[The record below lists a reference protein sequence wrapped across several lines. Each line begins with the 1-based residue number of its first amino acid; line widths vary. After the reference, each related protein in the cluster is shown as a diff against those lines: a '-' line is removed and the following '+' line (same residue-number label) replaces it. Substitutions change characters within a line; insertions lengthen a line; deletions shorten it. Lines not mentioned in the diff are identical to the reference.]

1 MDKEEYSSDF
11 ELFSK
16 YFLYDEVLDLVFNR
30 VSRARA
36 SAFNVS
42 GFINELDKRVITF
55 RGKSYQSH
63 RIAYLLQYGKWPDRY
78 LYDSEEPY
86 LNNNTGCRNISFH
99 RLRQKYILCL
109 TDRDGKSRYC
119 GSFLTV
125 KAAAAAKERLL
136 QTEEFKRV

>member
-1 MDKEEYSSDF
+1 MGKEDDLTDL
-11 ELFSK
+11 ELFSR
-16 YFLYDEVLDLVFNR
+16 YFFYDETLDLVFNR

-55 RGKSYQSH
+55 RGKSYQAH
-63 RIAYLLQYGKWPDRY
+63 RIAHLLQHGTWPDGY

-119 GSFLTV
+119 GSFLAL
-125 KAAAAAKERLL
+125 KEAMAAKERLL

>member
-1 MDKEEYSSDF
+1 MGKEDDLTDL
-11 ELFSK
+11 ELFSR
-16 YFLYDEVLDLVFNR
+16 YFFYDETLDLVFNR

-55 RGKSYQSH
+55 RGKSYQAH
-63 RIAYLLQYGKWPDRY
+63 RVKYLLQHGKWPDRY

-119 GSFLTV
+119 GSFLAL
-125 KAAAAAKERLL
+125 KEAMAAKERLL